1 MRNGNGNISDY
12 LYTRTSD
19 SFELRLEMQRRLAA
33 ILIADVVGYTRL
45 SQLDE
50 EGTRARF
57 QAELRD
63 VFEPKISE
71 HHGRLVKLMGD
82 GLLVEFHS
90 VVDAVRC
97 AADVQAVEAERNAK
111 RMPERRLEFRVG
123 INLGDVIVE
132 DDDIQGDGVNI
143 ADRLQGLAEPGGI
156 CVAASVHEQVTN
168 KLDFIFE
175 DLGPRKVKNIAEP
188 LRVFH
193 LRGRADPAN
202 QPVRAP
208 APMLGKVK
216 IAVLPFAN
224 MSDDPQQVYFSD
236 GITADITTELSRFR
250 TLFVIAPNSAFAFRN
265 EKISIAEVAHKL
277 GVQYVVEGSVRRAA
291 SRIRITAQ
299 LIDVVSNAH
308 LWAERYDRELED
320 VFAVQDEVVRTIVAT
335 LVGQVEAAGARF
347 AKRKRPDDMVAYDY
361 VLRGLEELN
370 LEGEEH
376 NTQARCLFEKAVEL
390 DPDYAAGHACLALA
404 IYVQWVGPR
413 SSGEL
418 ERALASARRA
428 LALDDNDTRCHR
440 VLALLYKRLEQYDRA
455 EFHSERSISL
465 NPGDALSAMYRAQML
480 RDLGRADEGVEWARK
495 AMSLN
500 PYHPNW
506 YWRSFAYV
514 LHDAG
519 LYCEALDAYSRV
531 VDRPSFYHAY
541 VAACHAKLG
550 QIEDARKHAAMAVEA
565 KPDFSITEWG
575 KRLSYKFDADRQRF
589 LDGLRSAGLPE

>member
-1 MRNGNGNISDY
+1 M
-12 LYTRTSD
+12 
-19 SFELRLEMQRRLAA
+19 ERRLAA

-57 QAELRD
+57 RAELRD
-63 VFEPKISE
+63 VFEPKISA

-97 AADVQAVEAERNAK
+97 SVEVQSIEGERNAG
-111 RMPERRLEFRVG
+111 RQPDHRLEFRIA

-132 DDDIQGDGVNI
+132 GDDIQGDGVNI

-156 CVAASVHEQVTN
+156 CIAASVYEQVKN
-168 KLDFIFE
+168 KLDFVFE
-175 DLGPRKVKNIAEP
+175 DLGPRNVKNIAES

-193 LRGRADPAN
+193 MRGHANPAN

-208 APMLGKVK
+208 APMLGKAR

-224 MSDDPQQVYFSD
+224 MSGDPQQTYFSD
-236 GITADITTELSRFR
+236 GIAEDITTELSRFR
-250 TLFVIAPNSAFAFRN
+250 TLFVIARNSAFAFRN
-265 EKISIAEVAHKL
+265 EQINAAEVARRL
-277 GVQYVVEGSVRRAA
+277 GVQYVVEGSVRRAG

-299 LIDVVSNAH
+299 LIDAMSNAH

-320 VFAVQDEVVRTIVAT
+320 IFEVQDEVVRTIVAT
-335 LVGQVEAAGARF
+335 LVGQVEAAGAQF
-347 AKRKRPDDMVAYDY
+347 AKRKPPDDMVAYDY

-376 NTQARCLFEKAVEL
+376 NTEARRLFEKAVEL
-390 DPDYAAGHACLALA
+390 DPEYAAGHACLALA
-404 IYVQWVGPR
+404 IYVQWVSPR

-418 ERALASARRA
+418 EHALASARRA

-440 VLALLYKRLEQYDRA
+440 ILALLYKRLEQYDRA
-455 EFHSERSISL
+455 EFHSERSIAL

-480 RDLGRADEGVEWARK
+480 RDLGRAHEGVEWARK

-519 LYCEALDAYSRV
+519 LYSEALDAYSHI

-550 QIEDARKHAAMAVEA
+550 QIEEARKHAAMAVQA

-575 KRLSYKFDADRQRF
+575 KRLAYKYDADRQRF